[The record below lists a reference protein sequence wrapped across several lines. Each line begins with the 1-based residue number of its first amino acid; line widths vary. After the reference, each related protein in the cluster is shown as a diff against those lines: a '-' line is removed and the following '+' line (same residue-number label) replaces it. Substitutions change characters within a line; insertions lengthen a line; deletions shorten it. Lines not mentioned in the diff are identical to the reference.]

1 MVLRPLD
8 CENDAGD
15 IQSSA
20 SINNANGLDILIFIV
35 AGLSDQVNL
44 QFQIMTGIKIR
55 TFDYRI
61 IIIALA

>member
-15 IQSSA
+15 IQSRA
-20 SINNANGLDILIFIV
+20 SSNNANGLDILIFIV